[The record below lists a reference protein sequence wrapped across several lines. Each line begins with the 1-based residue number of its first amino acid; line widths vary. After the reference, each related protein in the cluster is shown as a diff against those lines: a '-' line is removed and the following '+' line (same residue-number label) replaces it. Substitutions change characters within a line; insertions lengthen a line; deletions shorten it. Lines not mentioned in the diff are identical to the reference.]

1 MEETVFAQVYR
12 DIPSLVDSIDE
23 VVNGIVSTKGMF
35 AEQASVFL
43 QKCLE
48 IFPNIIR
55 SYAEDSLL
63 EYSSDVTYWTGLLNK
78 IIQALQNIDRYKI
91 IDVLYFEVKPSVM
104 EYKALLEK
112 MELV

>member
-1 MEETVFAQVYR
+1 MEETVFSQVYR

-43 QKCLE
+43 QKCLD

-55 SYAEDSLL
+55 SYAEDSMLD
-63 EYSSDVTYWTGLLNK
+63 YAGDVEYWTSLLNR

-91 IDVLYFEVKPSVM
+91 VDVLYFEAKPSIL

-112 MELV
+112 MELA